1 MASPAPSAS
10 RPRPIGARPLPSV
23 PIAASP
29 AHNVH
34 DVSSA
39 AAADNIDNSSS
50 GALFSLR
57 PPPLSAG
64 RSLSSSHVNGGN
76 GRPSLS
82 LSVSPAS
89 SSSLLQAARPKP
101 ILALNIAN
109 PAASSSTPSLHLN
122 NNLGAFNGNGIPSGG
137 LNLAQ
142 PRPRPSMPRLQ
153 LNTQSSSS
161 NLAPHRRP
169 SQPLDSGEDFPLY
182 YPTNAATAM
191 AARSQSQ
198 QPPSRPG
205 LSLSMDISNGSNP
218 RYGRRGSDAGST
230 NSSNGGGGGSD
241 DGDDDVGYYGRP
253 LALLPVNPDAIPT
266 LRPDLDTMR
275 PGANN
280 GRSGSYRAPASM
292 DDVRREIERNNSA
305 AASQMA
311 LHNLKEPG
319 SNGNGNGAGGSSESS
334 SSMSPLNG
342 SLAALSLS
350 SSSHPASSQTSSQ
363 SAPNYPTTA
372 PPSHLNSTSSSSGP
386 FVLWQGDDSALQ
398 VLSRLGEGAGGAVF
412 KVQDKRSGVI
422 MAQKTV
428 PATSATNP
436 KALLHEYKSLS
447 ESRHENIT
455 AFYGAFV
462 GSGST
467 TRFANGERSSPPP
480 PTTVVGG
487 TEICLLMEFCEGGS
501 LDGVAR
507 QIRKMGLGRVSEK
520 VMGKIAPGIL
530 QGLDY
535 LHERRVIHR
544 DIKPSNIVLTRAG
557 VVKLCDFGVS
567 GDLVG
572 SIAET
577 FTGTAYYMAVSS
589 SLSELPN

>member
-1 MASPAPSAS
+1 M
-10 RPRPIGARPLPSV
+10 
-23 PIAASP
+23 
-29 AHNVH
+29 
-34 DVSSA
+34 
-39 AAADNIDNSSS
+39 
-50 GALFSLR
+50 
-57 PPPLSAG
+57 
-64 RSLSSSHVNGGN
+64 
-76 GRPSLS
+76 
-82 LSVSPAS
+82 SVSVWPRGKC
-89 SSSLLQAARPKP
+89 AR
-101 ILALNIAN
+101 
-109 PAASSSTPSLHLN
+109 
-122 NNLGAFNGNGIPSGG
+122 
-137 LNLAQ
+137 
-142 PRPRPSMPRLQ
+142 
-153 LNTQSSSS
+153 
-161 NLAPHRRP
+161 
-169 SQPLDSGEDFPLY
+169 E
-182 YPTNAATAM
+182 
-191 AARSQSQ
+191 
-198 QPPSRPG
+198 
-205 LSLSMDISNGSNP
+205 
-218 RYGRRGSDAGST
+218 GRRGEEKGACRSVLREGEERVPRRRNWSVRAPRKFQANRET
-230 NSSNGGGGGSD
+230 RR
-241 DGDDDVGYYGRP
+241 DDDER
-253 LALLPVNPDAIPT
+253 T
-266 LRPDLDTMR
+266 
-275 PGANN
+275 
-280 GRSGSYRAPASM
+280 
-292 DDVRREIERNNSA
+292 RERER
-305 AASQMA
+305 
-311 LHNLKEPG
+311 EPK
-319 SNGNGNGAGGSSESS
+319 SERKK
-334 SSMSPLNG
+334 
-342 SLAALSLS
+342 
-350 SSSHPASSQTSSQ
+350 T
-363 SAPNYPTTA
+363 
-372 PPSHLNSTSSSSGP
+372 
-386 FVLWQGDDSALQ
+386 
-398 VLSRLGEGAGGAVF
+398 

-589 SLSELPN
+589 FSF